1 MVITRE
7 IINKNIAYK
16 DFYEANTG
24 SVKYHSYG
32 YPELCACI
40 DYIKNILLYEYN
52 AQKGQTVLIGLANS
66 DKFQIASVFACAE
79 LGLPFVIV
87 DYNRPDEFIDPDYLD
102 PKTRILSPIDFFI
115 AYDLDSNK
123 FRMFKK
129 HANHTIIIDKNV
141 DLKDVKENNIIRA
154 EPNDIF
160 MKCTSSGT
168 TGTPKLVIHNH
179 EFVHKLIIRNSKF
192 FYGGIGLVWN
202 LNHGSSLATFFL
214 PSLISENTNTCNNLT
229 FMILH
234 KVNIIL
240 NHVMVPYA
248 HYIDAVL
255 RNANKFYSNSLTL
268 YTLSTI
274 KKEWLPYVNRDIK
287 DIISI
292 FGSNETSGPTLIN
305 RASDQL
311 FEESVYFKVDDFYDI
326 NLSESNEF
334 LVTLPVY
341 DKTINTN
348 DKFQLVNGRYKHI
361 GRSDLIRING
371 LNIDHDTYSK
381 HALELISN
389 CDLVYDT
396 VKNNI
401 YLAVWKS
408 IDNIDQNVIKLKNKI
423 TQLSAGA
430 HTIDKYK
437 ILDHDRFLVGIK
449 LDQELLRDYFRNCD

>member
-1 MVITRE
+1 MLITRE
-7 IINKNIAYK
+7 IINKNIVYR
-16 DFYEANTG
+16 DFYEEKTG
-24 SVKYHSYG
+24 SIKYHSYG
-32 YPELCACI
+32 YQELCACI
-40 DYIKNILLYEYN
+40 NYFKNILLYEYN

-66 DKFQIASVFACAE
+66 DKFQIAAVFACAE
-79 LGLPFVIV
+79 LGMPFVIV
-87 DYNRPDEFIDPDYLD
+87 DYNRPDDFIDPDYID

-115 AYDLDSNK
+115 TFDLDSNK

-129 HANHTIIIDKNV
+129 HANQTIIIDKKVN
-141 DLKDVKENNIIRA
+141 LEDVEENNIIRS
-154 EPNDIF
+154 EPEDVF

-179 EFVHKLIIRNSKF
+179 KFMHQLIFRNSKF

-214 PSLISENTNTCNNLT
+214 PSLVATETTTCYNLS
-229 FMILH
+229 FMQLH
-234 KVNIIL
+234 KANIVL
-240 NHVMVPYA
+240 NHLMVPYA
-248 HYIDAVL
+248 HYIDGVL
-255 RNANKFYSNSLTL
+255 RNANKLYSTNLTL

-274 KKEWLPYVNRDIK
+274 KKEWLPHINRDIK

-311 FEESVYFKVDDFYDI
+311 FQESVYFKVDEFYDI

-348 DKFQLVNGRYKHI
+348 DKFELVNGRYKHI
-361 GRSDLIRING
+361 GRSDLIRVNG
-371 LNIDHDTYSK
+371 LDIDHETYSK
-381 HALELISN
+381 HALELVSN
-389 CDLVYDT
+389 CDLIYDT

-401 YLAVWKS
+401 YLAIWK
-408 IDNIDQNVIKLKNKI
+408 DTENVDEKVLKLKNKI
-423 TQLSAGA
+423 MQLSGNT
-430 HTIDKYK
+430 HTINKYK
-437 ILDHDRFLVGIK
+437 VIEYDRFLVGIK
-449 LDQELLRDYFRNCD
+449 LDQELLRDYFRNYV